1 VRRKWAG
8 HRARSRRTFER
19 EFTPAFFPFSTLNWI
34 SNDRLVD
41 FGQDMNRFL
50 FMAADFLSRPPGFYV
65 MLIAMVLCTAL
76 VPFGLTNV
84 VTYALSVAAIVI
96 TGVVLIQ
103 GYRDTAA
110 IHAKL
115 DEIIVALDE
124 TRNDVVGLEHSDP
137 EEIKEKLVNLEEEA
151 GKALANFQSLSDKRE
166 RPEAIGGDHK

>member
-1 VRRKWAG
+1 MCVKDQVCRGGPSGSSAHLRGHNRRD
-8 HRARSRRTFER
+8 RA
-19 EFTPAFFPFSTLNWI
+19 LHI
-34 SNDRLVD
+34 
-41 FGQDMNRFL
+41 GQYMNRFL
-50 FMAADFLSRPPGFYV
+50 FVAADFLSRPPGFYV

-115 DEIIVALDE
+115 DEIIVSLAE
-124 TRNDVVGLEHSDP
+124 TRNDVVGLEHAEP
-137 EEIKEKLVNLEEEA
+137 EQIREKLAILEEEA
-151 GKALANFQSLSDKRE
+151 AQKSGSLT
-166 RPEAIGGDHK
+166 

>member
-1 VRRKWAG
+1 
-8 HRARSRRTFER
+8 
-19 EFTPAFFPFSTLNWI
+19 
-34 SNDRLVD
+34 
-41 FGQDMNRFL
+41 MNRFL
-50 FMAADFLSRPPGFYV
+50 FVAADFLSRPPGFYV

-115 DEIIVALDE
+115 DEIIVALAE
-124 TRNDVVGLEHSDP
+124 TRNDVVGLEHADP
-137 EEIKEKLVNLEEEA
+137 KEIREKLAALEQEA
-151 GKALANFQSLSDKRE
+151 ANMSGEGARTESPICHRDVSGNANNIRGSL
-166 RPEAIGGDHK
+166 RP

>member
-1 VRRKWAG
+1 
-8 HRARSRRTFER
+8 
-19 EFTPAFFPFSTLNWI
+19 
-34 SNDRLVD
+34 
-41 FGQDMNRFL
+41 MNRIL
-50 FMAADFLSRPPGFYV
+50 FVAADFLSRPPGFYV
-65 MLIAMVLCTAL
+65 LMVAMVACTAL
-76 VPFGLTNV
+76 VPFGMTNA

-96 TGVVLIQ
+96 TGIVLIQ